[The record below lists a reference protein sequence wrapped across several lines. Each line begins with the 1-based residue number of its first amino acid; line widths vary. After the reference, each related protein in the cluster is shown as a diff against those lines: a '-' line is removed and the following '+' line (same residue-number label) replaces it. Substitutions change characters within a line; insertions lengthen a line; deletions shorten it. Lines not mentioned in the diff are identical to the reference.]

1 MNKFSKKMISL
12 ISSCLLGA
20 SFSGVKGMKLAES
33 ESESESEVHI
43 YHLVNNGGNLHPAV
57 PIPQNA
63 APEEENEL
71 LTVSDANTSRIFRSG
86 NQPKLTFKL
95 AWKADRNTY
104 LKDRKRIR
112 KANNGYNVLA
122 EAPYNITN
130 LAVNYPKTAAS
141 IVVIPALTLWYLN
154 SNHSNKG
161 VQDDDDYDDEDD
173 LDNNYVQIK

>member
-20 SFSGVKGMKLAES
+20 SFSGAKGMDEEGNES
-33 ESESESEVHI
+33 EIRVI
-43 YHLVNNGGNLHPAV
+43 TYYLDGNEDGANP
-57 PIPQNA
+57 
-63 APEEENEL
+63 APEERHKLSVE
-71 LTVSDANTSRIFRSG
+71 DANTSRIFRSR
-86 NQPKLTFKL
+86 NQSKLTFKL